1 MSDAREITTRDV
13 LARYPPLREDQLR
26 YLEKWGLVQP
36 ARTASGRSY
45 GFGDL
50 AVIRQT
56 ATALAAGVSLRA
68 VVRQLVAERHGQLAF
83 DFRIDAT
90 PARVIAL
97 TPRDRPAAPETGG
110 PSESDISRAEALFL
124 AASALDAEDPDEAD
138 QAETLYRRALDADP
152 YLVAALINLGNL
164 HYARNRLAEA
174 LALYEQA
181 IALAPDYFEA
191 HYNRAN
197 VLHDAGRFDQAAESY
212 DAALAL
218 DRRAR
223 RRALLPGRDAR
234 EARTVS
240 RRAAALGDRISASR
254 RTARGRSWRGS
265 LRRISDVPG
274 CRGAGVR
281 LKCDVRS
288 AEVRKC

>member
-1 MSDAREITTRDV
+1 MVGDCNPKRVIMPTVSDAREVTTRDV

-45 GFGDL
+45 GFADL
-50 AVIRQT
+50 AIIRLT
-56 ATALAAGVSLRA
+56 ATALAAGRPFRA
-68 VVRQLVAERHGQLAF
+68 VVRQLEAEQHGQLAF

-97 TPRDRPAAPETGG
+97 TPRQRPTESETGG

-124 AASALDAEDPDEAD
+124 EASALEPE
-138 QAETLYRRALDADP
+138 QAEQAEALYRSALEADP
-152 YLVAALINLGNL
+152 YLVAALINLGNV
-164 HYARNRLAEA
+164 HYAGNRLAEA

-197 VLHDAGRFDQAAESY
+197 VLHDAGRFEQAAESY

-218 DRRAR
+218 DPEHADAHFYLAVTLEKLERSA
-223 RRALLPGRDAR
+223 DAR
-234 EARTVS
+234 PHWEVYQRLAPNGAWAELAREFTEH
-240 RRAAALGDRISASR
+240 L
-254 RTARGRSWRGS
+254 
-265 LRRISDVPG
+265 
-274 CRGAGVR
+274 
-281 LKCDVRS
+281 
-288 AEVRKC
+288 

>member
-1 MSDAREITTRDV
+1 MPGVPDAREITTREV

-36 ARTASGRSY
+36 VRTASGRSY
-45 GFGDL
+45 GFADL
-50 AVIRQT
+50 TVIRQT
-56 ATALAAGVSLRA
+56 AAALSAGRPFRA
-68 VVRQLVAERHGQLAF
+68 VVRQLEAERHGQLAF

-97 TPRDRPAAPETGG
+97 TPRQRPPAPEAGG
-110 PSESDISRAEALFL
+110 PSDGDISRAEALFL
-124 AASALDAEDPDEAD
+124 AASALDADDPA
-138 QAETLYRRALDADP
+138 QAEQAEALYRRALDADP
-152 YLVAALINLGNL
+152 YLIAALINLGNL

-197 VLHDAGRFDQAAESY
+197 VLHDAGRFDHAAESY

-218 DRRAR
+218 DPDHADAHFYLAVTLEKLERSA
-223 RRALLPGRDAR
+223 DAR
-234 EARTVS
+234 PHWETYQRLAP
-240 RRAAALGDRISASR
+240 D
-254 RTARGRSWRGS
+254 
-265 LRRISDVPG
+265 
-274 CRGAGVR
+274 GAW
-281 LKCDVRS
+281 
-288 AEVRKC
+288 AELAKEFTENF

>member
-1 MSDAREITTRDV
+1 MPLVSDAREITTRDV

-50 AVIRQT
+50 TVIRQT
-56 ATALAAGVSLRA
+56 ATALGAGASLRA

-83 DFRIDAT
+83 DFRIDAA

-138 QAETLYRRALDADP
+138 QAEALYRRALDADP

-174 LALYEQA
+174 LALYEQG
-181 IALAPDYFEA
+181 IMLAPDYFEA

-212 DAALAL
+212 ETALAL
-218 DRRAR
+218 DAGHADAHFYLAVTLEKLERS
-223 RRALLPGRDAR
+223 GDAR
-234 EARTVS
+234 PHWEIYQRLAPDGAWAELAREFT
-240 RRAAALGDRISASR
+240 
-254 RTARGRSWRGS
+254 
-265 LRRISDVPG
+265 
-274 CRGAGVR
+274 
-281 LKCDVRS
+281 
-288 AEVRKC
+288 ENF